1 MKGLRPPASGSPLGP
16 GPLGPP
22 ALGADAPMRGLRP
35 PHPDGGGALAPPPRR
50 CAAPPASPRG
60 SGPLLRRAAGVPRLR
75 LASPPSGFASCSS
88 VRFVV
93 AALVRPLRPLRGLR
107 ACAAPGPERF
117 ACAAAPARPRW
128 GPSPRCGF
136 GFGAPPAVRGS
147 VVGGPGRGLAS
158 SQVCAWG
165 AGGARL
171 RAPARP
177 GGSPLGSRP
186 APLRSAL
193 LRGPWGSVVV
203 WASPLPPPAR
213 PPPQGAPG
221 GPGPDWVGLRP
232 PARFA
237 GGSPRGSRF
246 SRPSPASGPG
256 GGGPPGPA
264 LQPGCQS

>member
-1 MKGLRPPASGSPLGP
+1 MGVGLSPLPLAAARLPPPPLSGP
-16 GPLGPP
+16 GW
-22 ALGADAPMRGLRP
+22 ATRWARRGTSAY
-35 PHPDGGGALAPPPRR
+35 GLAPRACRVQPVLV
-50 CAAPPASPRG
+50 
-60 SGPLLRRAAGVPRLR
+60 GPL
-75 LASPPSGFASCSS
+75 
-88 VRFVV
+88 VV

-117 ACAAAPARPRW
+117 ACPAAPARPRW

-177 GGSPLGSRP
+177 GGSPLGSRRP
-186 APLRSAL
+186 PCAPPCSGAPGAL
-193 LRGPWGSVVV
+193 WWSGL
-203 WASPLPPPAR
+203 LPCR
-213 PPPQGAPG
+213 PPPGRPRWGLPGAR
-221 GPGPDWVGLRP
+221 GPFGWASP

-237 GGSPRGSRF
+237 VGSPRGARF

-264 LQPGCQS
+264 FRRG

>member
-1 MKGLRPPASGSPLGP
+1 MGGGLSPL
-16 GPLGPP
+16 PL
-22 ALGADAPMRGLRP
+22 AAY
-35 PHPDGGGALAPPPRR
+35 
-50 CAAPPASPRG
+50 AAPPASPRG
-60 SGPLLRRAAGVPRLR
+60 SGPLLRRAAGIPRLR
-75 LASPPSGFASCSS
+75 LASPPSGFGSCSS

-117 ACAAAPARPRW
+117 ACAAAPARPLW

-147 VVGGPGRGLAS
+147 VIGGPGRGLAS
-158 SQVCAWG
+158 SHGCAWG

-186 APLRSAL
+186 APLRCAL

-213 PPPQGAPG
+213 PPPLGAPG
-221 GPGPDWVGLRP
+221 GPRPDWVGFAPRPLRGRLP
-232 PARFA
+232 PRGAFLGPLSGIRPRWGRAPGARFPARL
-237 GGSPRGSRF
+237 SILKLST
-246 SRPSPASGPG
+246 
-256 GGGPPGPA
+256 
-264 LQPGCQS
+264 

>member
-1 MKGLRPPASGSPLGP
+1 MGVGLSPL
-16 GPLGPP
+16 PL
-22 ALGADAPMRGLRP
+22 AAY
-35 PHPDGGGALAPPPRR
+35 
-50 CAAPPASPRG
+50 AAPPASPRG

-75 LASPPSGFASCSS
+75 LASPPSGFRSCSS

-128 GPSPRCGF
+128 GPSPRCGI

-158 SQVCAWG
+158 SQGCAWG

-171 RAPARP
+171 RAPAQP
-177 GGSPLGSRP
+177 GGSPPGSRP

-203 WASPLPPPAR
+203 WASPLRPPPA
-213 PPPQGAPG
+213 APAGGSG

-232 PARFA
+232 PARCA
-237 GGSPRGSRF
+237 VGSPRGARF
-246 SRPSPASGPG
+246 SRPSPSSSPG

-264 LQPGCQS
+264 FQPGCQS